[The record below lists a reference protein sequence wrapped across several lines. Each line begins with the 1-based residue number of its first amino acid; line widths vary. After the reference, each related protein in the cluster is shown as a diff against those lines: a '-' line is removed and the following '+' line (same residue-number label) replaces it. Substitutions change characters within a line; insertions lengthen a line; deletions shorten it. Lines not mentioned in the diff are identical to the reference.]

1 MPVLKN
7 AKHEAFAQAVAEG
20 VSGTA
25 AYREHIAEDGT
36 KTDACMTGA
45 SRLLADEKV
54 KLRVA
59 ELRTSFREVLEHK
72 LGVRQETIGRFLV
85 SVIDTPVDEVV
96 PNSPLA
102 QEIKRSRKV
111 VGRGEEAEEWEV
123 EQIKTPAKLD
133 AVEKLAKM
141 AGWYEP
147 EKQEVNVTGSIKL
160 DGLDEA
166 IKAVFRPA

>member
-20 VSGTA
+20 LSGCA
-25 AYREHIAEDGT
+25 AFRAHVAEEGT
-36 KTDACMTGA
+36 KTEACMTGA
-45 SRLLADEKV
+45 SRLMARDEV

-59 ELRTSFREVLEHK
+59 ELRTSFREVLEQK

-85 SVIDTPVDEVV
+85 SVIDTPVEEVV

-111 VGRGEEAEEWEV
+111 VGRGEDAEEWEV

-147 EKQEVNVTGSIKL
+147 EKQEVKVSGSISI
-160 DGLDEA
+160 DGLDE
-166 IKAVFRPA
+166 IVKQVFRPV